1 MASPEK
7 TIEQLLELGNLA
19 ERGTRADLLARA
31 LRTASML
38 LDAEAATVVLASSR
52 RRGERLVLYAGSLM
66 PAALQLPLEES
77 EVLRTFAESRQALGV
92 PDLTESPGLAAG
104 DACPG
109 VEAGP
114 VLFTPLSQRDP
125 LPGYLAV
132 YRKRGRARFSASET
146 QSMLLLAA
154 WLSASLETLR
164 LSAGTERLAIT
175 DDLTEIYNARFLKS
189 ALRREV
195 RRANRHSQELSL
207 IVIDVDQLDSF
218 HETNGDLRTHV
229 LLKELASLLAL
240 QVRSFDVLG
249 RYGDDGFMV
258 VLPQTPR
265 EGAAE
270 VAERMRAVVETRAF
284 APAEAGTITVTLGIA
299 SFPADGLDLD
309 ALLAVAE
316 RALEQ
321 GRQKGRNCVAMVS
334 KKAA

>member
-1 MASPEK
+1 MGSPERN
-7 TIEQLLELGNLA
+7 IEQLLELGNLA
-19 ERGTRADLLARA
+19 ERGTRSELFARA
-31 LRTASML
+31 LRTAIL
-38 LDAEAATVVLASSR
+38 LMDADAATIVLTSAR
-52 RRGERLVLYAGSLM
+52 RRGERLVLYAGSAT
-66 PAALQLPLEES
+66 PAALQLPPDES
-77 EVLRTFAESRQALGV
+77 EVLRGFADARQALSV
-92 PDLTESPGLAAG
+92 PDLSDAPTLAES

-114 VLFTPLSQRDP
+114 VLFTPVAQRDP

-132 YRKRGRARFSASET
+132 YRKRGRARFNANET
-146 QSMLLLAA
+146 QAMLLLAA
-154 WLSASLETLR
+154 WLGTSVENLR

-175 DDLTEIYNARFLKS
+175 DDLTEIYNARFLKA

-195 RRANRHSQELSL
+195 RRANRFSQELSL
-207 IVIDVDQLDSF
+207 VVIDVDQIDTF
-218 HETNGDLRTHV
+218 RETNGDLRTHV
-229 LLKELASLLAL
+229 MLKELATLLAQ

-270 VAERMRAVVETRAF
+270 VAERMRAAVEARAF
-284 APAEAGTITVTLGIA
+284 TPAEAGATTVTLGIA

-309 ALLAVAE
+309 ALLAVAD

-321 GRQKGRNCVAMVS
+321 GRQKGRNCVAMV
-334 KKAA
+334 KRKAA